1 MIYRPSGARCYRP
14 VCVSDVDPPMTVSKL
29 DYHPARPGK
38 LRVYIDEKYA
48 FELSRKSI
56 LGLKVSE
63 GEELTPARYQQ
74 LTMIAVREAAIGLL
88 ARRERSRSELR
99 SALKRKSFEPDAIEL
114 VLDGIEKEGLQSDT
128 RFASAWV
135 ETRRRLSP
143 RGRAALA
150 FELRQK
156 GIGDAQAVDA
166 LSRYKSE
173 HERNAL
179 RDLIESRLTRMRGGA
194 DDKQKLKQRL
204 LGFLTRRGFAYE
216 DIRAVLARDFPQWL

>member
-1 MIYRPSGARCYRP
+1 MESRLKL
-14 VCVSDVDPPMTVSKL
+14 TKL
-29 DYHPARPGK
+29 DSHPARPGK

-56 LGLKVSE
+56 LALKVNE
-63 GEELTPARYQQ
+63 GEDLSPEQFQQ
-74 LTMIAVREAAIGLL
+74 LSMIAVREAAIGLL

-99 SALKRKSFEPDAIEL
+99 SALKRKSFEADAIEF

-143 RGRAALA
+143 RGKAALA

-156 GIGDAQAVDA
+156 GIGDSQAADA

-179 RDLIESRLTRMRGGA
+179 RDLIESRLGRMQAGN
-194 DDKQKLKQRL
+194 DDKQKVKQRL

-216 DIRAVLARDFPQWL
+216 DIRAVLASDFPQWS

>member
-1 MIYRPSGARCYRP
+1 MAKL
-14 VCVSDVDPPMTVSKL
+14 TKL
-29 DYHPARPGK
+29 DSHPARPGK
-38 LRVYIDEKYA
+38 LRVYFDEKYA

-56 LGLKVSE
+56 LALKIAV
-63 GEELTPARYQQ
+63 GEELTQERHRQ
-74 LTMIAVREAAIGLL
+74 LETTAAREAAIGLL

-99 SALKRKSFEPDAIEL
+99 LALRRKSFETSIIES
-114 VLDGIEKEGLQSDT
+114 VLDGIEKEGMQSDT

-143 RGRAALA
+143 RGKAALA

-156 GIGDAQAVDA
+156 GIGDVQAADA
-166 LSRYKSE
+166 LSRYKLE

-179 RDLIESRLTRMRGGA
+179 RELIESRLARIPRRRSGQVQSGEN
-194 DDKQKLKQRL
+194 DKQKIKQRL

-216 DIRAVLARDFPQWL
+216 DIRAVLASDFPEWS

>member
-1 MIYRPSGARCYRP
+1 M
-14 VCVSDVDPPMTVSKL
+14 KL
-29 DYHPARPGK
+29 SRLDSHPARPGK
-38 LRVYIDEKYA
+38 LRVYIDERYA

-56 LGLKVSE
+56 LALKIAE
-63 GEELTPARYQQ
+63 GEELTQERYRQ
-74 LTMIAVREAAIGLL
+74 LEISAAREAAIGLL

-99 SALKRKSFEPDAIEL
+99 SALRRKSFENSIIES

-143 RGRAALA
+143 RGKAALA
-150 FELRQK
+150 FEFRQK
-156 GIGDAQAVDA
+156 GIGDAQATEA

-179 RDLIESRLTRMRGGA
+179 RDLIESRIARMQSGK
-194 DDKQKLKQRL
+194 DDKQRVKQRL

-216 DIRAVLARDFPQWL
+216 DIRAVLASDFPEWS

>member
-1 MIYRPSGARCYRP
+1 MEL
-14 VCVSDVDPPMTVSKL
+14 TKL
-29 DYHPARPGK
+29 DSHPARPGK

-56 LGLKVSE
+56 LGLKVAE
-63 GEELTPARYQQ
+63 GEELTPERFKQ
-74 LTMIAVREAAIGLL
+74 LSMMAVREAAIGLL
-88 ARRERSRSELR
+88 ARRERSRAELR
-99 SALKRKSFEPDAIEL
+99 SALKRKSFEADAIEL

-143 RGRAALA
+143 RGKSALA

-156 GIGDAQAVDA
+156 GIGDAQATEA
-166 LSRYKSE
+166 LSRYNSAN
-173 HERNAL
+173 ERSAL
-179 RDLIESRLTRMRGGA
+179 RDLIEMRLGRMQNGKDG
-194 DDKQKLKQRL
+194 KQKIKQRL

-216 DIRAVLARDFPQWL
+216 DIRAVLASDFPQWA